1 MPSSRHPTH
10 DFPSVSANHKAESED
25 VGPNAPKISQCLL
38 SGLNRKVRLPRTPIK
53 AVTTSIPIH
62 SLRQDATSDAVTTY
76 FEQLARVPL
85 LTREGEVN
93 LAKRIEDGERL
104 TLAAIVGSPVGAKE
118 LGALGRALRGRKL
131 RLREVTRAT
140 VDEEGGEDEDGT
152 IHTIAEALE
161 KASTLV
167 KGRRTP
173 SSYREEIV
181 ESLLSVRLT
190 RRARDRVTG
199 KLHSARKEA
208 STTQR
213 RALDATLSAIRKGE
227 TQSELAKA
235 DLIAAN
241 LRLVVSIAKRYRNR
255 GLHLLDLVQEGNLGL
270 MRAVDKFEYKR
281 GYKFSTYASWW
292 IRQSVSRAI
301 SDQARTIRIPVHMV
315 ETHNKLSRTLR
326 DMVQEGGEEP
336 TPEQVAVR
344 MNVPV
349 EKIRTLLEA
358 TRDPVSLDSPV
369 GEEGGATIG
378 DFVEDVSFQAPDEAV
393 GDKELSQETRE
404 LLKLLTPRE
413 EQVLRMRFGIDAPGD
428 QTLEDVGKSF
438 ELTRERIRQIET
450 KALRKL
456 RLPSFHRKLK
466 IHIER

>member
-1 MPSSRHPTH
+1 
-10 DFPSVSANHKAESED
+10 
-25 VGPNAPKISQCLL
+25 
-38 SGLNRKVRLPRTPIK
+38 
-53 AVTTSIPIH
+53 VTTPLPLQAVRSSAPGD
-62 SLRQDATSDAVTTY
+62 SSSDAVTTY

-85 LTREGEVN
+85 LTREGEVE
-93 LAKRIEDGERL
+93 LAKRIEEGERHAL
-104 TLAAIVGSPVGAKE
+104 RAIVSSSVGARE
-118 LGALGRALRGRKL
+118 LGALGKALRDKKV
-131 RLREVTRAT
+131 RLRDVTRAT
-140 VDEEGGEDEDGT
+140 VDDESGDDEDSAGRA
-152 IHTIAEALE
+152 IGEALE
-161 KASTLV
+161 RAAAVARAGRASVRTRDELVEALLEVRLARRAFDRVIAKLRIAREGAPLPRRRAVDSTL
-167 KGRRTP
+167 
-173 SSYREEIV
+173 
-181 ESLLSVRLT
+181 
-190 RRARDRVTG
+190 A
-199 KLHSARKEA
+199 
-208 STTQR
+208 
-213 RALDATLSAIRKGE
+213 AIRTGDAKAE
-227 TQSELAKA
+227 RAKA

-255 GLHLLDLVQEGNLGL
+255 GLHLLDLIQEGNLGL

-315 ETHNKLSRTLR
+315 ETHNKLSKTLR
-326 DMVQEGGEEP
+326 DMVQEGGDEP
-336 TPEQVAVR
+336 TPEQIAAR

-349 EKIRTLLEA
+349 EKIRMLLEA

-369 GEEGGATIG
+369 GEDGGATVG
-378 DFVEDVSFQAPDEAV
+378 DFVEDLSFPPPDDAV
-393 GDKELSQETRE
+393 GDKELSRETRE

-413 EQVLRMRFGIDAPGD
+413 EQVLRMRFGIDSPGD

-466 IHIER
+466 VHIER

>member
-1 MPSSRHPTH
+1 
-10 DFPSVSANHKAESED
+10 
-25 VGPNAPKISQCLL
+25 
-38 SGLNRKVRLPRTPIK
+38 
-53 AVTTSIPIH
+53 VTTPLPLQAVRSSAPGD
-62 SLRQDATSDAVTTY
+62 SSSDAVTTY

-85 LTREGEVN
+85 LTREGEVE
-93 LAKRIEDGERL
+93 LAKRIEEGERHAL
-104 TLAAIVGSPVGAKE
+104 RAIVSSSVGARE
-118 LGALGRALRGRKL
+118 LGALGKALRDKKV
-131 RLREVTRAT
+131 RLRDVTRAT
-140 VDEEGGEDEDGT
+140 VDDESGDDEDSAGRA
-152 IHTIAEALE
+152 IGEALE
-161 KASTLV
+161 RAAAVARAGRASVRTRDELVEALLEVRLARRAFDRVIGKLRGARDGAPLPRRRAVDSTL
-167 KGRRTP
+167 
-173 SSYREEIV
+173 
-181 ESLLSVRLT
+181 
-190 RRARDRVTG
+190 A
-199 KLHSARKEA
+199 
-208 STTQR
+208 
-213 RALDATLSAIRKGE
+213 AIRTGDAKAE
-227 TQSELAKA
+227 RAKA

-255 GLHLLDLVQEGNLGL
+255 GLHLLDLIQEGNLGL

-315 ETHNKLSRTLR
+315 ETHNKLSKTLR
-326 DMVQEGGEEP
+326 DMVQEGGDEP
-336 TPEQVAVR
+336 TPEQIAAR

-349 EKIRTLLEA
+349 EKIRMLLEA

-369 GEEGGATIG
+369 GEDGGATVG
-378 DFVEDVSFQAPDEAV
+378 DFVEDLSFPPPDDAV
-393 GDKELSQETRE
+393 GDKELSRETRE

-413 EQVLRMRFGIDAPGD
+413 EQVLRMRFGIDSPGD

-466 IHIER
+466 VHIER

>member
-1 MPSSRHPTH
+1 MS
-10 DFPSVSANHKAESED
+10 N
-25 VGPNAPKISQCLL
+25 
-38 SGLNRKVRLPRTPIK
+38 
-53 AVTTSIPIH
+53 SIPIQ
-62 SLRQDATSDAVTTY
+62 LQAVRQDSPSDAVTTY

-85 LTREGEVN
+85 LTREGEVE
-93 LAKRIEDGERL
+93 LARRIEDGERQAL
-104 TLAAIVGSPVGAKE
+104 TAIVASPIGARE
-118 LGALGRALRGRKL
+118 LANLGRALRDRKL
-131 RLREVTRAT
+131 RLRDVTRAT
-140 VDEEGGEDEDGT
+140 IEDDGGDDEDGT
-152 IHTIAEALE
+152 VRAIAESLERAGALARVRRIPAKTRDALVE
-161 KASTLV
+161 TLL
-167 KGRRTP
+167 
-173 SSYREEIV
+173 EI
-181 ESLLSVRLT
+181 RLT
-190 RRARDRVTG
+190 RRSFDRIAAKIRAG
-199 KLHSARKEA
+199 REGLAIPR
-208 STTQR
+208 R
-213 RALDATLSAIRKGE
+213 RALETTLSAIRSGE
-227 TQSELAKA
+227 AKSERAKA

-255 GLHLLDLVQEGNLGL
+255 GLHLLDLIQEGNLGL

-315 ETHNKLSRTLR
+315 ETHNKLSKTLR

-336 TPEQVAVR
+336 TPEQIAVR

-349 EKIRTLLEA
+349 EKIRMLLEA

-378 DFVEDVSFQAPDEAV
+378 DFVEDLSFPSPDDAV
-393 GDKELSQETRE
+393 GDKELSHETRE

-413 EQVLRMRFGIDAPGD
+413 EQVLRMRFGIDSPGD

-466 IHIER
+466 VHIER

>member
-1 MPSSRHPTH
+1 
-10 DFPSVSANHKAESED
+10 
-25 VGPNAPKISQCLL
+25 
-38 SGLNRKVRLPRTPIK
+38 
-53 AVTTSIPIH
+53 VTTSLPLQAVRP
-62 SLRQDATSDAVTTY
+62 SASGDSSSDAVTAY

-85 LTREGEVN
+85 LTREGEVE
-93 LAKRIEDGERL
+93 LAKRIEEGERHAL
-104 TLAAIVGSPVGAKE
+104 RAIVSSSVGARE
-118 LGALGRALRGRKL
+118 LGSLGKALRDKKL
-131 RLREVTRAT
+131 RLRDVTRAT
-140 VDEEGGEDEDGT
+140 VDDEGGDDEDSAGRA
-152 IHTIAEALE
+152 IGEALE
-161 KASTLV
+161 RAATVARAGRASVKTRDELV
-167 KGRRTP
+167 
-173 SSYREEIV
+173 EA
-181 ESLLSVRLT
+181 LLEVRLAKRAYDRVIAKLRAARDGAPLPR
-190 RRARDRVTG
+190 RRAVDG
-199 KLHSARKEA
+199 
-208 STTQR
+208 
-213 RALDATLSAIRKGE
+213 TLAAIRAGDAKAE
-227 TQSELAKA
+227 RAKA

-255 GLHLLDLVQEGNLGL
+255 GLHLLDLIQEGNLGL

-315 ETHNKLSRTLR
+315 ETHNKLSKTLR
-326 DMVQEGGEEP
+326 DMVQEGGDEP
-336 TPEQVAVR
+336 TPEQIAAR

-349 EKIRTLLEA
+349 EKIRMLLEA

-369 GEEGGATIG
+369 GEDGGATVG
-378 DFVEDVSFQAPDEAV
+378 DFVEDLSFPPPDDAV
-393 GDKELSQETRE
+393 GDKELSRETRE

-413 EQVLRMRFGIDAPGD
+413 EQVLRMRFGIDSPGD

-466 IHIER
+466 VHIER

>member
-1 MPSSRHPTH
+1 VNTSPIQ
-10 DFPSVSANHKAESED
+10 SV
-25 VGPNAPKISQCLL
+25 
-38 SGLNRKVRLPRTPIK
+38 RTDSP
-53 AVTTSIPIH
+53 A
-62 SLRQDATSDAVTTY
+62 DAVTTY

-85 LTREGEVN
+85 LTREGEVD
-93 LAKRIEDGERL
+93 LARRIEDGERRVL
-104 TLAAIVGSPVGAKE
+104 RAIVGSPVGARE
-118 LGALGRALRGRKL
+118 LAIIGRLLQGKKL
-131 RLREVTRAT
+131 RLRDVTRAT
-140 VDEEGGEDEDGT
+140 VDDEGDDEDRAVKA
-152 IHTIAEALE
+152 IADALE
-161 KASTLV
+161 RAGTLAGSRKV
-167 KGRRTP
+167 SAKTRD
-173 SSYREEIV
+173 EIV
-181 ESLLSVRLT
+181 EALLGVRLT
-190 RRARDRVTG
+190 KRAVDRVVAR
-199 KLHSARKEA
+199 LRSARSQVKA
-208 STTQR
+208 TPK
-213 RALDATLSAIRKGE
+213 RALDATLSAIRTAE
-227 TQSELAKA
+227 AAADQAKSS
-235 DLIAAN
+235 LIAAN

-315 ETHNKLSRTLR
+315 ETHNKLSKTLR

-336 TPEQVAVR
+336 TPEQLAAR

-349 EKIRTLLEA
+349 EKIRMLLEA

-369 GEEGGATIG
+369 GEEGGATVG
-378 DFVEDVSFQAPDEAV
+378 DFVEDLSFAAPDEAL
-393 GDKELSQETRE
+393 GDTELSRETRE
-404 LLKLLTPRE
+404 LLKLLSPRE

-428 QTLEDVGKSF
+428 QTLEEVGKSF

-466 IHIER
+466 AHIDR

>member
-1 MPSSRHPTH
+1 MTTTLPLQTVRSPAAGDSS
-10 DFPSVSANHKAESED
+10 
-25 VGPNAPKISQCLL
+25 
-38 SGLNRKVRLPRTPIK
+38 
-53 AVTTSIPIH
+53 
-62 SLRQDATSDAVTTY
+62 SDAVTTY

-85 LTREGEVN
+85 LTREGEVE
-93 LAKRIEDGERL
+93 LAKRIEEGER
-104 TLAAIVGSPVGAKE
+104 
-118 LGALGRALRGRKL
+118 RALRAIVASAVGVRELGNLGKALRDRKL
-131 RLREVTRAT
+131 RLRDVTRAT
-140 VDEEGGEDEDGT
+140 VDDEAGEDEDGAGRS
-152 IHTIAEALE
+152 IGEALE
-161 KASTLV
+161 RAAAVARAGKASARTRDDLV
-167 KGRRTP
+167 
-173 SSYREEIV
+173 EA
-181 ESLLSVRLT
+181 LLEVRLA
-190 RRARDRVTG
+190 RRAFDRVVS
-199 KLHSARKEA
+199 KLRSSREGAPLP
-208 STTQR
+208 R
-213 RALDATLSAIRKGE
+213 RRQIDATLSAIRAGE
-227 TQSELAKA
+227 AEAERAKA

-255 GLHLLDLVQEGNLGL
+255 GLHLLDLIQEGNLGL

-315 ETHNKLSRTLR
+315 ETHNKLSKTLR
-326 DMVQEGGEEP
+326 DMVQEGGDEP
-336 TPEQVAVR
+336 TPEQIAAR

-349 EKIRTLLEA
+349 EKIRMLLEA

-369 GEEGGATIG
+369 GEDGGATVG
-378 DFVEDVSFQAPDEAV
+378 DFVEDLSFPPPDDAV
-393 GDKELSQETRE
+393 GDKELSRETRE

-413 EQVLRMRFGIDAPGD
+413 EQVLRMRFGIDSPGD

-466 IHIER
+466 VHIER